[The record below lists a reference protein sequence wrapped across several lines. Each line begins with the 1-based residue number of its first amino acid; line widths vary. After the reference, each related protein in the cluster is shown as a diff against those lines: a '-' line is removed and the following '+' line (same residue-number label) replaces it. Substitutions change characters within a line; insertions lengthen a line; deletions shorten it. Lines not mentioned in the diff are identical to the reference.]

1 MKNKLFLLLFLFP
14 LLLAGTEIS
23 FTVDNPG
30 KIKGKRIIRV
40 AVPFPKGK
48 FTGTGDF
55 GVFSGSTQY
64 PSEMTVLNRWPQ
76 DRSLRWAAAIFEA
89 ELAGTLRQKFT
100 LKTGIVPLRARPGKF
115 FKGVPYKPY
124 FVTADGVR
132 YEAGEPECSTVV
144 ESNAL
149 RRMIKTEGWFR
160 SKENKKFCRWIIR
173 QEFLANQSE
182 SKLYYTFVITG
193 DEKQSR
199 FQDIGI
205 EFPGKF
211 TKGAFGGFKGD
222 AMNKY
227 LLQYDYDKYLVSSR
241 QNPKP
246 WQKKGDGKHAPGW
259 AAADDLRISVEDFSE
274 TFPNEL
280 EIRPDA
286 LVYHFWPA
294 HGVKDPTFKVTDAN
308 RQYLRYC
315 HEGKI
320 LDFAPPRAYWD
331 VGDKYIHRYFKE
343 GPIESPMGVAKTAVL
358 KIDPKGGN
366 RSVETDLTAL
376 VDPVWLCASGILRKV
391 HHYDP
396 VQFPKEE
403 NYLYGYYALERR
415 LSKTVTGGDFG
426 KWNYGDSHTWWNPE
440 LKRWDDFY
448 RTWKGYHHSS
458 GSFPWLLALRKGDF
472 ELCRWATAVSRHLMD
487 VDMCNWSTKESEAP
501 VKDPKL
507 QWRRKIKGALNDYK
521 GLSHW
526 HAGTRNPDYN
536 SQTEFALLYYYITGD
551 IRGLDVAKMWGET
564 ALKCTTWSLYGRSAT
579 GTISALTDLY
589 LATGD
594 KRYLDLAEKQIK
606 SLERVQISRKQPLSA
621 KVHAGGFLNWASYQ
635 PGIQKYYEAT
645 NSATAAAILKKWAKN
660 IESGF
665 TFRTDSMMLD
675 VPIYGWLLT
684 GNTRY
689 LRYSQWFKESGMALE
704 YAPRGRTY
712 DLNSFH
718 HFFLERLPV
727 WMWMKN
733 KYKKELM
740 PLAVGNGCSQFP
752 YAMARGGY
760 PKEGVMTIY
769 LKSSGRPFMLKC
781 GLTAGKTKSVQ
792 AKLLGPDGKV
802 LWQKSFT
809 PSKKKTVDFAQKF
822 TKVPA
827 GVLTLQLGPA
837 VCALAMECPLPRVA
851 VPQVHYNN
859 KFSAS
864 TWAFR
869 VREPGTLV
877 IEAERVM
884 NVSANLQL
892 ESPQGK
898 SAGVFRF
905 LIPNRPRKSD
915 PKKMKAS
922 FKVTPGIWELR
933 GHFGT
938 SKFTLTVNGQKI
950 PYVSPGKA
958 WWFDKE

>member
-76 DRSLRWAAAIFEA
+76 DRSLRWAAAVFEA

-343 GPIESPMGVAKTAVL
+343 GAIESPMGVAKTAFL

-366 RSVETDLTAL
+366 RSV
-376 VDPVWLCASGILRKV
+376 
-391 HHYDP
+391 
-396 VQFPKEE
+396 
-403 NYLYGYYALERR
+403 
-415 LSKTVTGGDFG
+415 
-426 KWNYGDSHTWWNPE
+426 
-440 LKRWDDFY
+440 
-448 RTWKGYHHSS
+448 
-458 GSFPWLLALRKGDF
+458 
-472 ELCRWATAVSRHLMD
+472 
-487 VDMCNWSTKESEAP
+487 
-501 VKDPKL
+501 
-507 QWRRKIKGALNDYK
+507 
-521 GLSHW
+521 
-526 HAGTRNPDYN
+526 
-536 SQTEFALLYYYITGD
+536 
-551 IRGLDVAKMWGET
+551 
-564 ALKCTTWSLYGRSAT
+564 
-579 GTISALTDLY
+579 
-589 LATGD
+589 
-594 KRYLDLAEKQIK
+594 
-606 SLERVQISRKQPLSA
+606 
-621 KVHAGGFLNWASYQ
+621 
-635 PGIQKYYEAT
+635 
-645 NSATAAAILKKWAKN
+645 
-660 IESGF
+660 
-665 TFRTDSMMLD
+665 
-675 VPIYGWLLT
+675 
-684 GNTRY
+684 
-689 LRYSQWFKESGMALE
+689 
-704 YAPRGRTY
+704 
-712 DLNSFH
+712 
-718 HFFLERLPV
+718 
-727 WMWMKN
+727 
-733 KYKKELM
+733 
-740 PLAVGNGCSQFP
+740 
-752 YAMARGGY
+752 
-760 PKEGVMTIY
+760 
-769 LKSSGRPFMLKC
+769 
-781 GLTAGKTKSVQ
+781 
-792 AKLLGPDGKV
+792 
-802 LWQKSFT
+802 
-809 PSKKKTVDFAQKF
+809 
-822 TKVPA
+822 
-827 GVLTLQLGPA
+827 
-837 VCALAMECPLPRVA
+837 
-851 VPQVHYNN
+851 
-859 KFSAS
+859 
-864 TWAFR
+864 
-869 VREPGTLV
+869 
-877 IEAERVM
+877 
-884 NVSANLQL
+884 
-892 ESPQGK
+892 
-898 SAGVFRF
+898 
-905 LIPNRPRKSD
+905 
-915 PKKMKAS
+915 
-922 FKVTPGIWELR
+922 
-933 GHFGT
+933 
-938 SKFTLTVNGQKI
+938 
-950 PYVSPGKA
+950 
-958 WWFDKE
+958 